1 MTRAELK
8 QQAKDSLR
16 GRWGTAVGM
25 VLLYEVIIAAISF
38 VAGLI
43 PGVGSIAVLV
53 VSVPLAFGFIGQ
65 MLKFSRN
72 EEVGFVDFF
81 SIGFGNFGKSWS
93 IWGYTLLKLLPL
105 FIGYIL
111 VLIVMVILG
120 VVLGMNGSAESLLV
134 ILPIM
139 IIAILVIYVL
149 MIIKAYLYI
158 LTEYIGN
165 DNLEMSGKDIV
176 NRSESLMKGH
186 RWEFFVLQLSFLGWA
201 ILSVITFGIGFLWL
215 EPYMEITNIKFYES
229 LANNGNN
236 TSVEPIQE
244 NN

>member
-1 MTRAELK
+1 
-8 QQAKDSLR
+8 
-16 GRWGTAVGM
+16 
-25 VLLYEVIIAAISF
+25 
-38 VAGLI
+38 
-43 PGVGSIAVLV
+43 
-53 VSVPLAFGFIGQ
+53 
-65 MLKFSRN
+65 
-72 EEVGFVDFF
+72 
-81 SIGFGNFGKSWS
+81 
-93 IWGYTLLKLLPL
+93 
-105 FIGYIL
+105 
-111 VLIVMVILG
+111 MVILG